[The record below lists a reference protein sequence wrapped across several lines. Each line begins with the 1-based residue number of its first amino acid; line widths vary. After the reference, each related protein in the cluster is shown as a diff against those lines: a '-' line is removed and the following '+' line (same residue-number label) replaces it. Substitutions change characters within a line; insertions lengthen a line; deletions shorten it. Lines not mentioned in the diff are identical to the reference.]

1 MAAKSKSPKTPR
13 PKAPRKKKTRFSI
26 GEWYGRLFT
35 SLTAKERLEYA
46 EMQDTHPD
54 KRKAMPCP
62 FKRSTPGQ
70 EPTCSKEGGGCSLR
84 LYQEGEGGLAE
95 TVEGATGELRASC
108 PYRFHEGLDAFLWAG
123 ENILEDPKAIMVPE
137 VGFLESSKTTDS
149 EGGDDVGRIDMVVVQ
164 RGETGPA
171 MPLHWCA
178 LEVQGVYF
186 SGNKMELE
194 FRAIVKAKGAL
205 IFPAATRRPDYRS
218 SGPKRLMPQLQIKV
232 PTLRRWG
239 KKMAVVVD
247 RSFFDSM
254 GAMVRIDDLSL
265 CDIAWFIVRFEEV
278 PGKGRAKLVRDEAY
292 YTTLEQAVDGLT
304 GGKPLTKPQFESRIK
319 DKILKVGG

>member
-13 PKAPRKKKTRFSI
+13 PKAPRKKKTRFGI

-35 SLTAKERLEYA
+35 DLTPEQRLQYA
-46 EMQDTHPD
+46 TIQETLPD
-54 KRKAMPCP
+54 DRESMPCP
-62 FKRSTPGQ
+62 FKGG
-70 EPTCSKEGGGCSLR
+70 TCSKEGGVCSLR
-84 LYQEGEGGLAE
+84 LYQEGEDGQAE
-95 TVEGATGELRASC
+95 TVAGATGALRASC
-108 PYRFHEGLDAFLWAG
+108 PSRFHEGLSAFLWAG
-123 ENILEDPKAIMVPE
+123 ETILENQRAIMVPE

-149 EGGDDVGRIDMVVVQ
+149 EGGDDVGRIDMVIVE
-164 RGETGPA
+164 RDETGPA
-171 MPLHWCA
+171 TPLNWCA

-194 FRAIVKAKGAL
+194 FTAIRKAKGAL
-205 IFPAATRRPDYRS
+205 LFPVATRRPDYRS

-239 KKMAVVVD
+239 RKMAVVVD

-254 GAMVRIDDLSL
+254 GEMVRKDDLSS

-278 PGKGRAKLVRDEAY
+278 SGQCRAELVRDEAY

-304 GGKPLTKPQFESRIK
+304 GGKPLTKTQFESRIK
-319 DKILKVGG
+319 DKIQKIGE

>member
-1 MAAKSKSPKTPR
+1 M
-13 PKAPRKKKTRFSI
+13 
-26 GEWYGRLFT
+26 
-35 SLTAKERLEYA
+35 
-46 EMQDTHPD
+46 
-54 KRKAMPCP
+54 
-62 FKRSTPGQ
+62 
-70 EPTCSKEGGGCSLR
+70 
-84 LYQEGEGGLAE
+84 
-95 TVEGATGELRASC
+95 EGATGELRASC

-149 EGGDDVGRIDMVVVQ
+149 EGGDDVGRIDMVVDQ

-171 MPLHWCA
+171 MPLHGCA